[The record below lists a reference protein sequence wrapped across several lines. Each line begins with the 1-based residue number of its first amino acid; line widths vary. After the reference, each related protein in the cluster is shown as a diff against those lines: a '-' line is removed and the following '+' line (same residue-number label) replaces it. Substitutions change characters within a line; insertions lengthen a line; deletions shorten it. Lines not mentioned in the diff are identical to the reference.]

1 VSAGRRIRVIPTL
14 LLRGKGLVK
23 TRRFRDPVYVGDPM
37 NAIRIFNDKEV
48 DELILL
54 DITATVG
61 GRDPDYDLIRMV
73 AGECFMPFCYGGGV
87 SSLAQIERVLKIGVE
102 KVAMNTA
109 LHSVPDAVKEATRSL
124 GSSTIVGAIDFRATL
139 LRGATAWVR
148 AGSLDTKVPVV
159 DAARRAEDLGVGE
172 LLLNS
177 IQRDGTLDGYDLDV
191 LKLVTEAVRIP
202 VVASGGAGLLRH
214 FRAAVHEGGASAVAA
229 GAMFVLVG
237 RHRAVLITYPTQEQL
252 AEEVFS

>member
-1 VSAGRRIRVIPTL
+1 VNRRIRVIPTL

-54 DITATVG
+54 DITATLAA
-61 GRDPDYDLIRMV
+61 REPDYELLGLV

-87 SSLAQIERVLKIGVE
+87 SSLSQIERILKIGVE
-102 KVAMNTA
+102 KVAMNSA
-109 LHSVPDAVKEATRSL
+109 LHTAPAAVREATRAL
-124 GSSTIVGAIDFRATL
+124 GSSTIVGAIDFRAPL
-139 LRGATAWVR
+139 LRRATAWIRSGTV
-148 AGSLDTKVPVV
+148 DTKMPVV
-159 DAARRAEDLGVGE
+159 DAAKRAEELGVGE
-172 LLLNS
+172 IFLNS
-177 IQRDGTLDGYDLDV
+177 IQRDGTLDGYELDV
-191 LKLVTEAVRIP
+191 VRQVTESVGIP
-202 VVASGGAGLLRH
+202 VVASGGAGSLSD

-237 RHRAVLITYPTQEQL
+237 RHRAVLITYPTQQQL
-252 AEEVFS
+252 SEEVFR